1 MSKKKKS
8 VLIIFLIVIAMLFTI
23 VISFSFQNGVI
34 NRIDE
39 TVDDVEVENHIVI
52 IGSYENEFFL
62 KQVMEGAEGI
72 CDDYDAVVE
81 FYVSQSQA
89 EDVLLQSM
97 FDYASFVNADGI
109 IAYISTSSESV
120 KDVYNI
126 EDQEIPI
133 VTTGAFAPQTQ
144 QISYIGTSYWELG
157 QVFGEEI
164 VNSLNKE
171 GKAYIIC
178 SAPLSN
184 PNFSNFTNSIQAMLL
199 RHPGIS
205 FVIVDQ
211 LSEDFLKTIENET
224 EENRIFACL
233 TDEDTLTFSQYSTE
247 YNLNHDGTL
256 SIIGFGSNE
265 NCELYLQK
273 GILSELISLDPKKIG
288 ENALREI
295 FEYKNNG
302 YANSYIAADI
312 KIEKAR

>member
-1 MSKKKKS
+1 MPKNKKT
-8 VLIIFLIVIAMLFTI
+8 VLIVFLIVIALLSVMI
-23 VISFSFQNGVI
+23 ISFSFQNIVI
-34 NRIDE
+34 NRIEE

-52 IGSYENEFFL
+52 IGSYENEYFL

-72 CDDYDAVVE
+72 CDEYDSVVE

-89 EDVLLQSM
+89 EDVSLQSM

-109 IAYISTSSESV
+109 IAYISTSTEAV
-120 KDVYNI
+120 KNVLNI

-133 VTTGAFAPQTQ
+133 VTTGAFAPQAQ
-144 QISYIGTSYWELG
+144 QISYVGTSYWELG

-164 VNSLNKE
+164 VTALDKA

-184 PNFSNFTNSIQAMLL
+184 PNFSNFINSIQSLL
-199 RHPGIS
+199 VRYPEIS

-211 LSEDFLKTIENET
+211 LSEEFFEDIEDSNED
-224 EENRIFACL
+224 NAVFACL

-247 YNLNHDGTL
+247 YNLKHDGTL

-265 NCELYLQK
+265 NCELYLKK

-312 KIEKAR
+312 KIEKAQ